1 MLYFD
6 ASFRLSSIFTS
17 LEKIDVPNK
26 LAQKS
31 GVDYR
36 ALRLFP
42 DEELVNNTDETG
54 VEFGF
59 GDLELG
65 LFDMLGTG

>member
-1 MLYFD
+1 M
-6 ASFRLSSIFTS
+6 
-17 LEKIDVPNK
+17 PNK
-26 LAQKS
+26 LAHKS
-31 GVDYR
+31 GVGFR
-36 ALRLFP
+36 ALRLFL

-65 LFDMLGTG
+65 LFDMLVTQ

>member
-1 MLYFD
+1 M
-6 ASFRLSSIFTS
+6 
-17 LEKIDVPNK
+17 PNK

-31 GVDYR
+31 GIDFR

-42 DEELVNNTDETG
+42 DELLVNNTDETG

-65 LFDMLGTG
+65 LFDMLVTQ